1 MTPGWELV
9 LQPHLF
15 PRVSG
20 ACVALDREGALFHSG
35 RPQQLDVG
43 ESICLYDSWWRAAAL
58 LPGDDRIVVSGQWS
72 CARASDIEEGT
83 REHRVLC
90 DSWRSVR
97 ALTSSPLPS
106 SRF

>member
-72 CARASDIEEGT
+72 CP
-83 REHRVLC
+83 VLWPATLRRGPG
-90 DSWRSVR
+90 STVSSVIPGG
-97 ALTSSPLPS
+97 A
-106 SRF
+106 